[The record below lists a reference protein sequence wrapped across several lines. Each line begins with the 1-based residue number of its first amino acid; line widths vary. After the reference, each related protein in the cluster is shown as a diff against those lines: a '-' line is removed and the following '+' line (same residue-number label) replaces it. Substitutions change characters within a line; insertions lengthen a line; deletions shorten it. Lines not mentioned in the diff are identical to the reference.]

1 MKDAKAL
8 LVVSFGTSYPETCER
23 TIAAIEA
30 DLAAAFPD
38 RQLYRAW
45 TSRVIRRK
53 VKEKTGVSIDSVAEA
68 MERMARDGVKDVL
81 VQPTHLLIGEEYE
94 KLCREIREG
103 KDAFSSLAMGTPLLA
118 EEGDIAVLA
127 ELLPTLCPQVGA
139 GDMMVWMG
147 HGSGALR
154 MPVYEILDELLQK
167 SGHDNHAVGT
177 VEFAPGFDGVLER
190 VRQRRAEKVVLA
202 PLMVVAGDHAT
213 NDMAGDEPDSW
224 KSLLRAEGVEVEC
237 VLKGLGEYAPVR
249 ALYAAH
255 ARRAKAL

>member
-1 MKDAKAL
+1 
-8 LVVSFGTSYPETCER
+8 
-23 TIAAIEA
+23 
-30 DLAAAFPD
+30 
-38 RQLYRAW
+38 
-45 TSRVIRRK
+45 
-53 VKEKTGVSIDSVAEA
+53 
-68 MERMARDGVKDVL
+68 
-81 VQPTHLLIGEEYE
+81 
-94 KLCREIREG
+94 
-103 KDAFSSLAMGTPLLA
+103 
-118 EEGDIAVLA
+118 
-127 ELLPTLCPQVGA
+127 
-139 GDMMVWMG
+139 MG

-154 MPVYEILDELLQK
+154 MPVYEILDELLRK
-167 SGHDNHAVGT
+167 AGHDNHAVGT
-177 VEFAPGFDGVLER
+177 VEFAPGFDAVLER